1 LSETLP
7 LANRRILV
15 TRAVQQAGKL
25 SDGLKALGA
34 IPVEVPVLEIRP
46 PESYATL
53 DAALGKLDRFDWL
66 ILTSA
71 NAVQVV
77 TTRCKL
83 LNLDVADIKLLKVVA
98 VGSATSEA
106 ARKEGFRVTIVP
118 DSYNSEGVVAALGN
132 VIVGKK
138 VLLARAKVAR
148 DVIPEALTKAGAELT
163 VIDAYETVLP
173 QVAPE
178 LLAEALKTGLDAA
191 TFTSSSSVRNLAEVA
206 REEGIAFPFPN
217 IPAISIGSVTSATL
231 RQYGWEPAG
240 EAATS
245 DLPGLIAA
253 VSRTLAS

>member
-1 LSETLP
+1 LSEALP

-15 TRAVQQAGKL
+15 TRATQQAGKL

-34 IPVEVPVLEIRP
+34 TPVEVPVLEIRP
-46 PESYATL
+46 PENLAQL
-53 DAALGKLDRFDWL
+53 DAALSKLSRFDWL

-71 NAVQVV
+71 NAVQVIA
-77 TTRCKL
+77 TRCKV
-83 LNLDVADIKLLKVVA
+83 LNVDVSEIELLKVAA

-106 ARKEGFRVTIVP
+106 ARKEGFRVTVVP

-132 VIVGKK
+132 LISGKK

-148 DVIPEALTKAGAELT
+148 DVIPDALTKAGAEMT

-173 QVAPE
+173 QAAPE
-178 LLAEALKTGLDAA
+178 LLAVALKTGIDAA

-206 REEGIAFPFPN
+206 REEGIAFPFPGVR
-217 IPAISIGSVTSATL
+217 AISIGGVTSATL
-231 RQYGWEPAG
+231 RQHGWEPAA

-245 DLPGLIAA
+245 DIPGLIAA
-253 VSRTLAS
+253 VSLALAN

>member
-1 LSETLP
+1 M
-7 LANRRILV
+7 ANRRILV
-15 TRAVQQAGKL
+15 TRATQQAGKL

-46 PESYATL
+46 PENYTQL
-53 DAALGKLDRFDWL
+53 DAALAKLDRFDWL

-71 NAVQVV
+71 NTVQVLA
-77 TTRCKL
+77 TRCKVL
-83 LNLDVADIKLLKVVA
+83 SVDVSEIKLLKVAA

-106 ARKEGFRVTIVP
+106 ARKEGFRVTVVP

-132 VIVGKK
+132 FITGKK

-148 DVIPEALTKAGAELT
+148 DVIPDALTKAGAEMT

-173 QVAPE
+173 QTAPE
-178 LLAEALKTGLDAA
+178 LLAEALKTGIDAA

-206 REEGIAFPFPN
+206 REEGIAFPFPGV
-217 IPAISIGSVTSATL
+217 PAISIGSVTSATL

-245 DLPGLIAA
+245 DIPGLIAA
-253 VSRTLAS
+253 VTQALAN